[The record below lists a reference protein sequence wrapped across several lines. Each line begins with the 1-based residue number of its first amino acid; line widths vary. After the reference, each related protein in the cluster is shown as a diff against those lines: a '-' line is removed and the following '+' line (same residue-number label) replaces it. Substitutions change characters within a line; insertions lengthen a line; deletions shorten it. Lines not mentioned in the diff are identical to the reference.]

1 MRTAGHPALAGRPVG
16 EGLPPKVSVLP
27 VSGGLGRGENILRT
41 VTMQWSAIQRGP
53 RNSWGPPAFAM
64 GACTHGFLFAQKGAL
79 CGPRRFKWREN
90 K

>member
-27 VSGGLGRGENILRT
+27 VSGDLGRGENIPRT

-53 RNSWGPPAFAM
+53 RDTWGPPAFAM
-64 GACTHGFLFAQKGAL
+64 GACTHGFFVCAKRGLVWAPKI
-79 CGPRRFKWREN
+79 
-90 K
+90 